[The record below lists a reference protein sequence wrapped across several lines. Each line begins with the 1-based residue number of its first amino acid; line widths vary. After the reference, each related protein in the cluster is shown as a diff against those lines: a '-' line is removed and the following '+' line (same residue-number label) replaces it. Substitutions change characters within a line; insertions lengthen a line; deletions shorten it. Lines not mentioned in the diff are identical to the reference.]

1 MLITEH
7 EGKAL
12 LAAYGVP
19 VPTGAVIRKPEQAAR
34 WRAGFPV
41 AVKVQVSSG
50 GRGKAGGVLRA
61 NSADELHAAARALCA
76 KTFGGERPA
85 ALLVEPWLEHARELY
100 LAVTVDDST
109 GGYAV
114 VYGSAGG
121 IEVEVESRA
130 PVKYAFGPASGFR
143 AHELRRVLSAVERDG
158 AVRERVVA
166 LARKLL
172 YMATAID
179 ATTVEI
185 NPLAVM
191 SDGKLLALDAKVV
204 RDESAAFRHA
214 EVSDALEQA
223 RRREHP
229 TVAKAIQGNLMMV
242 WLDGNV
248 GLVSGGAGMTMAAMD
263 LIAEAGAHPA
273 CFLDCSSNPTPAGY
287 ALAFKLLDAEP
298 QVQAILVSI
307 FGGGTHMDRVARVM
321 QDIMKKRRS
330 RKPVVFRLNGT
341 GRERADELMRAAGLY
356 NHPTIESAVDAVVA
370 QARAS

>member
-12 LAAYGVP
+12 LSAYGVP
-19 VPTGAVIRKPEQAAR
+19 IPGGAVIRRPEQVAR
-34 WRAGFPV
+34 WRESFPV

-50 GRGKAGGVLRA
+50 GRGKAGGVVRA
-61 NSADELHAAARALCA
+61 SSPDEARAAARDLLA
-76 KTFGGERPA
+76 KQFNGEQPA
-85 ALLVEPWLEHARELY
+85 TLLIEPWLDHLRELY
-100 LAVTVDDST
+100 LAVTVDGST

-114 VYGSAGG
+114 LYAAAGG
-121 IEVEVESRA
+121 VEVETRA
-130 PVKYAFGPASGFR
+130 PMKYAFGDPGSFR
-143 AHELRRVLSAVERDG
+143 AHELRCLLATVEQDG
-158 AVRERVVA
+158 AVRERVVS

-172 YMATAID
+172 YMTTAID
-179 ATTVEI
+179 AMTVEI

-191 SDGKLLALDAKVV
+191 PDGKLLALDAKVV
-204 RDESAAFRHA
+204 RDEAAAFRHA
-214 EVSDALEQA
+214 ELADALEQA
-223 RRREHP
+223 RRKEHP
-229 TVAKAIQGNLMMV
+229 TVGKAMKGNLMMV

-248 GLVSGGAGMTMAAMD
+248 GLISGGAGMTMAAMD
-263 LIAEAGAHPA
+263 LVAEAGARPA

-330 RKPVVFRLNGT
+330 HKPVVFRLNGT
-341 GRERADELMRAAGLY
+341 GRDRADEVMRAAGLY

-370 QARAS
+370 QVRSS